1 METLADLFEEQ
12 IKDLYS
18 AEKQLTK
25 ALPKMMKAAASEEL
39 KKAFEDHLA
48 ETTEQVARLEKIAEL
63 CEFKPTGE
71 VCAAMKGLIEEG
83 QKAMDEEGED
93 PILDAG
99 LVAAAQR
106 IEHYEMSGYGTAKRL
121 AELLGEDEA
130 VKLLDLTLGEE
141 EAADEKLTEVAEQ
154 SLYPAAQSDEEG
166 EEGDD
171 EDEEESEED
180 ESDDDAAEASED
192 DEEDTG
198 KATGRNARGAAGG
211 GKGAKKK

>member
-1 METLADLFEEQ
+1 MAMETLADLFEEQ

-25 ALPKMMKAAASEEL
+25 ALPKMMKAAASDEL
-39 KKAFEDHLA
+39 KKAFEEHLA

-130 VKLLDLTLGEE
+130 VKLLDLTLSEE

-154 SLYPAAQSDEEG
+154 SLYPAAQSDEES
-166 EEGDD
+166 EED
-171 EDEEESEED
+171 EDEEESDDED
-180 ESDDDAAEASED
+180 SDESSDDDVETSED

-198 KATGRNARGAAGG
+198 KATGRNTRGG